1 MRILFSAI
9 SRGRIPPACSIS
21 TDPDTTVDLQMPQTP
36 SAHDDGGL
44 RPLRKGCVKDG
55 FVGAAIES
63 GSAAREFDRISG
75 ARFRTTLERERRAA
89 VQNSQNIA

>member
-1 MRILFSAI
+1 
-9 SRGRIPPACSIS
+9 
-21 TDPDTTVDLQMPQTP
+21 
-36 SAHDDGGL
+36 L